1 MLIPL
6 DEILNSSIIEKK
18 AKGELELVIA
28 NQAMATGEM
37 LGTIML
43 PNNLNALSNRLPKP
57 NYESKKK
64 KSASVEELIAKLDK
78 TPMNLRRGGQPVIGG
93 RPPPSI
99 KNERKIEDVEKKKV
113 VIRMNVPIRG
123 REVYNY
129 KSEERKIISSQQ
141 QRHVIH
147 EDIKEQNNDLH
158 PKERKII
165 SSQEPKRYIARDLP
179 LLELPTTKQ
188 YNRRLLIPPLKIP
201 YMVIVIIG
209 YIINEIVMHK
219 RESRYR
225 MKRELLQWKLRE
237 DRRITR
243 DL

>member
-1 MLIPL
+1 MHIPL
-6 DEILNSSIIEKK
+6 DQILNSSIIEKK

-28 NQAMATGEM
+28 NQAMAAGEI

-64 KSASVEELIAKLDK
+64 KSPSVEELIGKLDK
-78 TPMNLRRGGQPVIGG
+78 TPMNLHRGGQSVIGG
-93 RPPPSI
+93 RPPPPI

-113 VIRMNVPIRG
+113 VIQRNVPIRG
-123 REVYNY
+123 RELYNY
-129 KSEERKIISSQQ
+129 RSEERKIISSQQ
-141 QRHVIH
+141 QRHVINEH
-147 EDIKEQNNDLH
+147 IKDKNNDLH

-165 SSQEPKRYIARDLP
+165 SSQESKRYIARDLP

-188 YNRRLLIPPLKIP
+188 HDRRPLILPLKIP

-209 YIINEIVMHK
+209 YIINEIVMYK

-225 MKRELLQWKLRE
+225 MKGKLLQCKLRE
-237 DRRITR
+237 NKTITR
-243 DL
+243 EL